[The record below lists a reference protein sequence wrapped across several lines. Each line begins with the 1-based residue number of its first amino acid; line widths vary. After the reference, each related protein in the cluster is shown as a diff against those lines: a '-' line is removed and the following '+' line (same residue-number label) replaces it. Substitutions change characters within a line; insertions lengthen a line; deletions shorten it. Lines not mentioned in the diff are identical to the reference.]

1 MPQKNYRDESRK
13 NWVKVQTDN
22 ATLSNE
28 ELQFGAIL
36 RIADATEAMAKNYVQ
51 MQGDLDYYKKGY
63 KEQQAEIA
71 RLVKSNSAYK
81 GHFRRLKS
89 KTMEEQK

>member
-1 MPQKNYRDESRK
+1 MAHKSYRDESK
-13 NWVKVQTDN
+13 KDWVKVQTDN

-51 MQGDLDYYKKGY
+51 MQSSLDYYKKEY
-63 KEQQAEIA
+63 QKQQAEIN
-71 RLVKSNSAYK
+71 RLLKSNSAYK